1 MVLAPEVVGCEVNG
15 MVVLEAS
22 DFVLPQELGQLAE
35 LLACLACL
43 LYSLLL
49 FAVGFVSI
57 LVLLKGVHALLSTN
71 DTLMLNGSLFDF
83 AACHL
88 RSAALSSPLAG
99 GSFAVRGLSC
109 PNLAHRPSFVSN
121 L

>member
-1 MVLAPEVVGCEVNG
+1 MVLAHEVVGCEVNG

-22 DFVLPQELGQLAE
+22 DSVLPQELGQLAE
-35 LLACLACL
+35 LLASLACL

-57 LVLLKGVHALLSTN
+57 LVLLKGVRALLSAN
-71 DTLMLNGSLFDF
+71 DTLMLNCSLFGF
-83 AACHL
+83 AACRL
-88 RSAALSSPLAG
+88 RPAAPPSPLAG
-99 GSFAVRGLSC
+99 GSFAFHGLSC
-109 PNLAHRPSFVSN
+109 PHLTHRLSFVFN